1 MPLDQSQP
9 PVVELAHV
17 LFMDIVSY
25 SVLPM
30 DDQRR
35 ALRQLQE
42 LVRSNKVVVRAEEQ
56 GELLR
61 LPTGDGMALVFFSD
75 PEAPARCALE
85 LAQPLREVPMLPLRV
100 GIHTGPVYRVED
112 INANRNVSGGGINIA
127 QRIMDVGD
135 AGHILLSQSVAD
147 VLLQLSNWRA
157 FIHDLGEAT
166 VKHGV
171 RLRVF
176 NLCTPEAGNP
186 AIPNKLKTNTRTL
199 RTPFGLALVD
209 PSAGIP
215 ENQVISHYRIV
226 HKLGGGGM
234 GVVYKAEDLKLGRSV
249 ALKFLPA
256 EFSNDAQSV
265 GRFEREARAASALN
279 HPNICTVYEV
289 DEVDGQHFIA
299 MELLEGQ
306 TLKHRIQ
313 GGPLPTDELLEVA
326 IQVADALEAAHAE
339 GIVHRDIKPANIFLT
354 TRGQAKVLDFGLAK
368 VTSRPAK
375 LAEAVE
381 AGLSTL
387 SSGEPLTSP
396 GAALGTVLYMS
407 PEQTAGEKLDARSD
421 LFSFGAV
428 LYEIATGRRPF
439 SGATSAM
446 IFDAI
451 LHQKP
456 TPAVRLNPEV
466 PAGLEVIINKALEKD
481 RRQRYQSAAEMRADL
496 QWLKR
501 ERGSPHVPGH
511 VARKMVFGGLAALV
525 LVAAGVEA
533 YTWTPGPGELN
544 SRKTQV
550 IVVPS
555 GSNGTID
562 NPRELK
568 FGATYKLVLGTNEEA
583 YLRPSAAAQDVTLVV
598 DTRRVDG
605 SVSNL
610 IYDISVLNQNGGTI
624 HDRAV
629 SLSEIDTGVRKV
641 GAFSLKEPATFA
653 LKLLNES
660 GPATF
665 WLTAFKTSTIPFI
678 PFFGDRVPSRLAVGR
693 TASGLLDTNEDAY
706 YVVSVNKGDYTLILD
721 FSHPER
727 ENTNIIGYLA
737 VLDAVGRNQR
747 HLLDVNDI
755 GVSHRAVGTLSGEK
769 DGAAIIRIENQS
781 SRANYALK
789 IVPKSS
795 AELGGPFH
803 RASSKGATLRGGYED
818 PCDLPRTSASAELGN

>member
-30 DDQRR
+30 DEQRR

-85 LAQPLREVPMLPLRV
+85 LAQALREIPMLPLRV

-112 INANRNVSGGGINIA
+112 INANRNVSGGGINMA

-186 AIPNKLKTNTRTL
+186 AIPNKLKTNARTL
-199 RTPFGLALVD
+199 RNPFGLALVD

-299 MELLEGQ
+299 MELLAGQ
-306 TLKHRIQ
+306 TLKHRIE

-354 TRGQAKVLDFGLAK
+354 TRSQAKVLDFGLAK

-375 LAEAVE
+375 LAEAVG
-381 AGLSTL
+381 AGLATL
-387 SSGEPLTSP
+387 SSGETLTSP
-396 GAALGTVLYMS
+396 GAASCAKSTEAAARQKLSARAKRQCRRIVRFGVSTW
-407 PEQTAGEKLDARSD
+407 PEVYRKESD
-421 LFSFGAV
+421 LNAGICIFTDR
-428 LYEIATGRRPF
+428 LHTPQIARQCRRPWF
-439 SGATSAM
+439 RSC
-446 IFDAI
+446 
-451 LHQKP
+451 
-456 TPAVRLNPEV
+456 R
-466 PAGLEVIINKALEKD
+466 
-481 RRQRYQSAAEMRADL
+481 
-496 QWLKR
+496 
-501 ERGSPHVPGH
+501 
-511 VARKMVFGGLAALV
+511 
-525 LVAAGVEA
+525 
-533 YTWTPGPGELN
+533 
-544 SRKTQV
+544 
-550 IVVPS
+550 
-555 GSNGTID
+555 
-562 NPRELK
+562 
-568 FGATYKLVLGTNEEA
+568 
-583 YLRPSAAAQDVTLVV
+583 
-598 DTRRVDG
+598 
-605 SVSNL
+605 
-610 IYDISVLNQNGGTI
+610 
-624 HDRAV
+624 
-629 SLSEIDTGVRKV
+629 GVRGIPV
-641 GAFSLKEPATFA
+641 GC
-653 LKLLNES
+653 
-660 GPATF
+660 
-665 WLTAFKTSTIPFI
+665 
-678 PFFGDRVPSRLAVGR
+678 
-693 TASGLLDTNEDAY
+693 
-706 YVVSVNKGDYTLILD
+706 VS
-721 FSHPER
+721 
-727 ENTNIIGYLA
+727 
-737 VLDAVGRNQR
+737 
-747 HLLDVNDI
+747 
-755 GVSHRAVGTLSGEK
+755 
-769 DGAAIIRIENQS
+769 
-781 SRANYALK
+781 
-789 IVPKSS
+789 
-795 AELGGPFH
+795 
-803 RASSKGATLRGGYED
+803 
-818 PCDLPRTSASAELGN
+818 